1 MFFSPHRRGSITNM
15 RYRVGRMSRRTH
27 LTHLLD
33 RMRLVLA
40 VACLSLLCL
49 PLLGSPGRAQ
59 QAPTAEQ
66 AATAI
71 RDTLDR
77 MAKAAKTLDGGS
89 ADGSLSDEKRDQ
101 LLSKMRE
108 DDQVVLSLMRAAA
121 HEPHF
126 VLESSLRL
134 ALTRGRVQYADPL
147 ALLEAMEPS
156 LAALKGRSP
165 VGPDAE
171 LRALA
176 AEAFLDAGLPWRAR
190 AFVQQLPVAGR
201 SENAKKMAEATSRV
215 MKILEDDSPSVAC
228 TERDEEGRLICE
240 KLRHL
245 LAVPPISAGSYSEFA
260 DFLVSSRVTY
270 PSRGKAKS
278 LSAKSNFD
286 DPSLAP
292 KVNDAPLLGFVAGL
306 PQRAEGKRLIRAAPL
321 SQQPLR
327 GALKSAVDQL
337 SIADSPHARSALVE
351 ALKVDK
357 GVQILLPLGTDR
369 ASGDDVAIEVIE
381 VRRARSY
388 TLVFVKAVSEL
399 SQSVHGLIRL
409 DGQPGRLFSFGG
421 EGTLVRHVG
430 KQIGSAID
438 DAVVLETVN
447 GTARFLELS
456 VVNPGTAKILS
467 FSEGRLRPGEENP
480 GYYHGT
486 AHFADIDQDG
496 TAEVIL
502 TRAIGE
508 GRFAECN
515 QCPRR
520 HATSI
525 WKLATDLSA
534 ASHVGEFITW
544 ADVSFATGGLAG
556 IGPEHMVA
564 SMEPD
569 LFAAI
574 RDLATPDLRGP
585 ELDDLIKQVIGSITA
600 YEEADDRRSAINS
613 YLEAARVLGSRPD
626 ASAVAHW
633 RDVMRLQTVLLY
645 IRDDRNVEARS
656 LLDTVAAE
664 VDRTD
669 KDLSRR
675 LEEERFDLAR
685 ATGRPSDQFRSLS
698 NLEATGDLS
707 IPNVYRKL
715 LYLLEIGDVD
725 GADAVAR
732 AAAARADFWGQ
743 PGSYEVSFQRAVAL
757 FRKGEHDRALDIL
770 LVLARYAA
778 GSPTSKAFARLHL
791 LGTQIAMARN
801 EHPIARHL
809 LDTAV
814 AHMPNDL
821 WTTDGPLVLS
831 TFASILA
838 KKAEIRQ
845 AETVLAAAIRGG
857 EPYKGLRLAVPYD
870 LLAQL
875 AEGAQRKVEAIRAS
889 NRSLTA
895 LTAMQTDIAAES
907 HKLSF
912 VKSTD
917 QLAAEQIIRLQR
929 LGASPAEILEAVESW
944 RAQVLRSGIRDR
956 AANELP
962 QVEPGQLVT
971 KLRAALGTNTA
982 LVSYFLGGPS
992 PVAVVLTATD
1002 LRLVRLPTT
1011 RNSLRAMRRRVD
1023 AHMTPATAKAREA
1036 IEKDEIP
1043 AEMRGDLE
1051 SLHKALIAPLS
1062 LPASINSLAI
1072 VPDGEELYGLA
1083 WNALSTPAG
1092 PGTAPGASSL
1102 ASQYVVRV
1110 LPSAHLLQ
1118 PPRALRA
1125 RTAALLGS
1133 TLGVSRESLRRF
1145 MPMYQAPL
1153 RAAGA
1158 IGFLS
1163 ALPGVREEIETIVSS
1178 LRGAGYEVAS
1188 PLIVRVEADADNL
1201 PSFVQSQ
1208 FKGTGIVH
1216 IAGHGLFDSTNT
1228 MASALLLGN
1237 ANERGVVQA
1246 GDLLKLDLH
1255 GTEVVALSACQTGE
1269 VIVEAGQEAFGFVRA
1284 LLMAGARRAI
1294 VSQWKVD
1301 DVATKNWFSSLY
1313 ERIAVDGDIEQAYR
1327 HATLEAATRKRH
1339 PYYWAGFTLY
1349 SRGESAVVG
1358 ATPPLAAQPRR

>member
-1 MFFSPHRRGSITNM
+1 M
-15 RYRVGRMSRRTH
+15 RYAHNGLSRTSYFAHFVGS
-27 LTHLLD
+27 
-33 RMRLVLA
+33 MRLHLA
-40 VACLSLLCL
+40 VACLSLLCV
-49 PLLGSPGRAQ
+49 PLLGVPCPAQ

-71 RDTLDR
+71 RDTFDR
-77 MAKAAKTLDGGS
+77 MAKAAKVLDGSS
-89 ADGSLSDEKRDQ
+89 ADGSLSDEDRDK

-108 DDQVVLSLMRAAA
+108 DDQLVLSIIRTAAQ
-121 HEPHF
+121 EPHF

-134 ALTRGRVQYADPL
+134 ALTRARGQYADPV
-147 ALLEAMEPS
+147 ALLETVASS
-156 LAALKGRSP
+156 LEALKGRSP
-165 VGPDAE
+165 VGRDAE
-171 LRALA
+171 LRVLA
-176 AEAFLDAGLPWRAR
+176 AEAFLDAGLPWRAGV
-190 AFVQQLPVAGR
+190 FVQQLPIAGR
-201 SENAKKMAEATSRV
+201 PDAKKVADAISRV
-215 MKILEDDSPSVAC
+215 TKIFEDDSPRVAC
-228 TERDEEGRLICE
+228 TGRDEEGRAVCE

-245 LAVPPISAGSYSEFA
+245 LAVPPIGAGLYSEFA

-270 PSRGKAKS
+270 PAAGRAKTLNARS
-278 LSAKSNFD
+278 HFD

-292 KVNDAPLLGFVAGL
+292 KVNEAPLLGFVAGV
-306 PQRAEGKRLIRAAPL
+306 PQRAEGKRVIRAAPL
-321 SQQPLR
+321 SQGPL
-327 GALKSAVDQL
+327 GGTLKNAVDQL
-337 SIADSPHARSALVE
+337 SSADSPNARRTLVE
-351 ALKVDK
+351 ALKADK
-357 GVQILLPLGTDR
+357 GALGSDTVL
-369 ASGDDVAIEVIE
+369 GDDPTMEVIE
-381 VRRARSY
+381 VRRAPSY
-388 TLVFVKAVSEL
+388 TLIFVKAVAEF
-399 SQSVHGLIRL
+399 SQAVHGLIRL
-409 DGQPGRLFSFGG
+409 DAQPSRLFSFGG
-421 EGTLVRHVG
+421 EASLVRHVG

-438 DAVVLETVN
+438 DAILLETIS

-456 VVNPGTAKILS
+456 VVNPRTATVLS
-467 FSEGRLRPGEENP
+467 FSEGRRRPEEEDP

-496 TAEVIL
+496 TSEVIL
-502 TRAIGE
+502 TRAVGE
-508 GRFAECN
+508 GRFDGCN

-525 WKLATDLSA
+525 WKLASDLSA
-534 ASHVGEFITW
+534 ASRVGEFITW

-564 SMEPD
+564 SMEFQ

-574 RDLATPDLRGP
+574 RELASPDLRGP
-585 ELDDLIKQVIGSITA
+585 QLDELIKGVIGSIGA
-600 YEEADDRRSAINS
+600 YEDADDRRSAINS

-633 RDVMRLQTVLLY
+633 RDVMRLQAVLLY
-645 IRDDRNVEARS
+645 IRDDRITEARA
-656 LLDTVAAE
+656 LLNTVAAE
-664 VDRTD
+664 VDRAD
-669 KDLSRR
+669 QDLSRR
-675 LEEERFDLAR
+675 LEEQRFDLAR
-685 ATGRPSDQFRSLS
+685 ATGRPNDQFRSLS
-698 NLEATGDLS
+698 ALESMGELS
-707 IPNVYRKL
+707 MPNVYRKL

-732 AAAARADFWGQ
+732 AAAERADFWGQ

-770 LVLARYAA
+770 LVLTRYAA

-801 EHPIARHL
+801 EHGVARHL

-821 WTTDGPLVLS
+821 WMTDGPLVLS

-838 KKAEIRQ
+838 KKVEIKQ
-845 AETVLAAAIRGG
+845 AEKVLAAAVRGG
-857 EPYKGLRLAVPYD
+857 EPFKGLRLAIPQD

-875 AEGAQRKVEAIRAS
+875 AEGAQRKAEAIRAS
-889 NRSLTA
+889 NLSLTA
-895 LTAMQTDIAAES
+895 LTAMQTDIAAEM

-929 LGASPAEILEAVESW
+929 LGASPAAVFEAVESW

-956 AANELP
+956 AASELP
-962 QVEPGQLVT
+962 HVEPGQLLT

-982 LVSYFLGGPS
+982 LVSYFLSGPT
-992 PVAVVLTATD
+992 PVAIILTTTD

-1011 RNSLRAMRRRVD
+1011 RNSLRAMRRRLD

-1036 IEKDEIP
+1036 IAKDEIP
-1043 AEMRGDLE
+1043 AEMRVDLE
-1051 SLHKALIAPLS
+1051 GLHKALIAPLS
-1062 LPASINSLAI
+1062 LPPNVKSLVI

-1083 WNALSTPAG
+1083 WNALSGSST
-1092 PGTAPGASSL
+1092 PGTPQRPSHIAF
-1102 ASQYVVRV
+1102 QYVVRV
-1110 LPSAHLLQ
+1110 LPSAHLRVQ
-1118 PPRALRA
+1118 
-1125 RTAALLGS
+1125 TVALLGS
-1133 TLGVSRESLRRF
+1133 TLGVSRSSLRRF

-1153 RAAGA
+1153 RAAGP

-1163 ALPGVREEIETIVSS
+1163 ALPGVREEIETIATS
-1178 LRGAGYEVAS
+1178 LRGAGFKVAP
-1188 PLIVRVEADADNL
+1188 PLIVGAEADADHL
-1201 PSFVQSQ
+1201 PPFIQSQ
-1208 FKGTGIVH
+1208 FKGAGIVH

-1228 MASALLLGN
+1228 MASALLLGD
-1237 ANERGVVQA
+1237 ANERGVIQA

-1255 GTEVVALSACQTGE
+1255 GTELVALSACQTGE

-1294 VSQWKVD
+1294 VSQWKVE
-1301 DVATKNWFSSLY
+1301 DVATKTWFSLLY
-1313 ERIAVDGDIEQAYR
+1313 DRIATDGDIEQAYR
-1327 HATLEAATRKRH
+1327 HATLEAATRKKH

-1349 SRGESAVVG
+1349 SRGETAVVR
-1358 ATPPLAAQPRR
+1358 ATPPLSAQPRR